1 MKNRKEQL
9 THEDAELFRQAVADA
24 TPLPPSGQVAPS
36 SATASKARPPSPVIS
51 TTPRDSLSDHG
62 AGDEPLQEFLRPS
75 LAPALLRKLR
85 RGQPPVQDS
94 LDLHGLSSDEARK
107 LLQFFLHEAT
117 LRNLRCVRVIHGKG
131 WQAGGGEGVLK
142 IRTRHWL
149 TQCPEVLAFCE
160 APFREG
166 GGGAVIVLLRQSAA
180 TGSGKI

>member
-1 MKNRKEQL
+1 MKPRKEQL

-24 TPLPPSGQVAPS
+24 TPLPPSSHAPPTPA
-36 SATASKARPPSPVIS
+36 ATKTRIPSPA
-51 TTPRDSLSDHG
+51 TPPATRDTLSDHG
-62 AGDEPLQEFLRPS
+62 AGDQPLQEFLRS
-75 LAPALLRKLR
+75 NLAPALLRKLR

-107 LLQFFLHEAT
+107 LLQIFLQEAT
-117 LRNLRCVRVIHGKG
+117 QRGLRCVRVVHGKG

-160 APFREG
+160 PPLREG
-166 GGGAVIVLLRQSAA
+166 GGGAVIALLKQH
-180 TGSGKI
+180 

>member
-24 TPLPPSGQVAPS
+24 TPLPPSSHVAP
-36 SATASKARPPSPVIS
+36 APAASKARIPSPVA
-51 TTPRDSLSDHG
+51 TPATRDTLSDHG
-62 AGDEPLQEFLRPS
+62 AGDVPLQEFLRPG

-107 LLQFFLHEAT
+107 LLQAFLHEAT
-117 LRNLRCVRVIHGKG
+117 QRSLRCVRVVHGKG

-149 TQCPEVLAFCE
+149 TQCKEVLAFCE
-160 APFREG
+160 PPLREG
-166 GGGAVIVLLRQSAA
+166 GGGAVIVLL
-180 TGSGKI
+180 KKH

>member
-1 MKNRKEQL
+1 MKSRKEQL

-24 TPLPPSGQVAPS
+24 TPLPPPSHVAPTPA
-36 SATASKARPPSPVIS
+36 ATPKARIPSPVA
-51 TTPRDSLSDHG
+51 PPPPHDNLSDHG
-62 AGDEPLQEFLRPS
+62 AGDESLQEFLRPS

-94 LDLHGLSSDEARK
+94 LDLHGLSSDEARR
-107 LLQFFLHEAT
+107 LLQVFLREAT
-117 LRNLRCVRVIHGKG
+117 QRGQRCVRVIHGKG

-160 APFREG
+160 PQLREG
-166 GGGAVIVLLRQSAA
+166 GGGAVIVLLKQSAA